1 MDLSELRKAIT
12 VRSAKRQKLEKQ
24 LLQFRHPMTPGSV
37 YPQYTRCA
45 RSGCRCMK
53 GEKHGPFFYLSL
65 RQEGKTVM
73 RYIGKQIPSDL
84 KKKTERYGAFIQQLH
99 ELRKLDKELT
109 DLWNRFREKLVVPL
123 EKTNF

>member
-1 MDLSELRKAIT
+1 
-12 VRSAKRQKLEKQ
+12 
-24 LLQFRHPMTPGSV
+24 
-37 YPQYTRCA
+37 
-45 RSGCRCMK
+45 
-53 GEKHGPFFYLSL
+53 
-65 RQEGKTVM
+65 M

-123 EKTNF
+123 EKTSL